1 MQPFSIRFV
10 FWTPFTLSWS
20 LSNYAVI
27 MPLKLWYMCRKNWL
41 GSTEDALIQDNFT
54 LIFLGDLLLF
64 LFLWHF
70 LPWKQAFSQRISDVR
85 ERWQKMLMTMMTYVL
100 WCFCVGPLWILHSHL
115 SSCPKFLPFFMLSFR
130 NRVSVPTWD
139 IHSTHFF
146 PEKIKL
152 RFWPVC

>member
-100 WCFCVGPLWILHSHL
+100 WCFCVGPLWILLELLAKNSYRFLCCHL
-115 SSCPKFLPFFMLSFR
+115 GIGFQSRLGIYTRRIFFR
-130 NRVSVPTWD
+130 
-139 IHSTHFF
+139 
-146 PEKIKL
+146 KK
-152 RFWPVC
+152 